1 MQNRFIDLYS
11 DTKTKPSPGMRK
23 AMADAEVGDE
33 QKMEDPT
40 VNRLRERVCELLG
53 KEDALFLP
61 SGTMANQAAIRVHC
75 RLGDEVI
82 ADRTAHIINAETG
95 GPAANSGVMIRAI
108 EGPNGVFTG
117 EQVKAALRDPN
128 SRNAPR
134 SRLVSI
140 ENTSNGGFGTVWP
153 LATMQGVA
161 QVARAAGVALHMDGA
176 RLCNAAVKSGIKAS
190 DYAACVDLAV
200 ARLHQGP
207 GRAGRRDA
215 SRARRTSS
223 RKRGARSRCW
233 AARCASPAS
242 SRAAALY
249 ALDHNWD
256 RLAEDH
262 DNARHLSQGLANIKG
277 IEIDVPRME
286 TNLVFFEVKKP
297 GWTAAKL
304 VEACKERGVGIGAN
318 TASAHPRRHPSRRQ
332 PRRYRHGPE
341 SDQRRARSLI
351 IAGARGCAL
360 PAMT

>member
-53 KEDALFLP
+53 KEDSLFLP
-61 SGTMANQAAIRVHC
+61 SGTMANQIAIRVHC

-95 GPAANSGVMIRAI
+95 GPAANSGVMIRPI

-153 LATMQGVA
+153 LATMQGVTK
-161 QVARAAGVALHMDGA
+161 VARDAGVALHMDGA
-176 RLCNAAVKSGIKAS
+176 
-190 DYAACVDLAV
+190 
-200 ARLHQGP
+200 
-207 GRAGRRDA
+207 
-215 SRARRTSS
+215 
-223 RKRGARSRCW
+223 
-233 AARCASPAS
+233 
-242 SRAAALY
+242 
-249 ALDHNWD
+249 
-256 RLAEDH
+256 
-262 DNARHLSQGLANIKG
+262 
-277 IEIDVPRME
+277 PRP
-286 TNLVFFEVKKP
+286 LV
-297 GWTAAKL
+297 
-304 VEACKERGVGIGAN
+304 
-318 TASAHPRRHPSRRQ
+318 
-332 PRRYRHGPE
+332 
-341 SDQRRARSLI
+341 
-351 IAGARGCAL
+351 
-360 PAMT
+360 